1 MSTNEKT
8 QNALFEYE
16 AVPKMSQAFPLAIQH
31 VVAMIVGCVTPA
43 LIVSSAAGLK
53 SGSPEQ
59 ILLVQSSLDLLLFL
73 Q

>member
-1 MSTNEKT
+1 MSMNEKT
-8 QNALFEYE
+8 QSALFEYE
-16 AVPKMSQAFPLAIQH
+16 GVPKMTQAFPLAIQH

-53 SGSPEQ
+53 SGSP
-59 ILLVQSSLDLLLFL
+59 DLLLFL